1 MISEDQNLPVNNSFL
16 FMKISDSM
24 SNLEDHVSG
33 KVLAE
38 VR

>member
-16 FMKISDSM
+16 FMKISDPM